1 MSVRNL
7 VPWLLYCL
15 FGLAAAQSACGPYRV
30 AFYDLG
36 LLHYRD
42 ASGMARGIDVDL
54 IEALAER
61 SGCRFETTLE
71 SRVRIWAQMAEG
83 RLDIT
88 VSGIPTPEREQFA
101 EFVPYFVTRNLLV
114 VRRDLPPQAR
124 SPEGFLAQA
133 SLSVGVVKSFK
144 HGAVYD
150 AWLERLRAGGR
161 VVTTGDFDTLVRLF
175 QARRIDAFLT
185 LPTSWM
191 PKAGAAG
198 GAAPVDLLDS
208 SPKEALVHGLVLSRS
223 RLPPEV
229 RGRLRAAIDEMHRDG
244 SLQRML
250 SRHVG
255 EDLARKMLVPMP

>member
-150 AWLERLRAGGR
+150 AWLDRLRAGGR

-198 GAAPVDLLDS
+198 GAAPVDLLDW

-223 RLPPEV
+223 RLPPA
-229 RGRLRAAIDEMHRDG
+229 RA
-244 SLQRML
+244 
-250 SRHVG
+250 
-255 EDLARKMLVPMP
+255 P